1 MLQKA
6 KAFDALTDRQA
17 ADPCTRGSATDI
29 VCGLVARLRDLDLE
43 PGLLR
48 SGSGA
53 TAGGADLQVWPRE
66 LAQSDMAMEHF
77 LRRVAALIRDGIP
90 ITLSLRELGQ
100 GDSGIQILEDFCCRL
115 RRSLGANK
123 VLMARIGLSLH
134 SHQIP
139 LQAYFLISRTLL
151 GCGPRYVILDSLQ
164 MQHHNQPR
172 VQEETDRNWSFLWRQ
187 RNSEASLIPVYATGV
202 RTGCPLLGDEAAEAV
217 LPLHG
222 TQVPAGSAW
231 LPIGLHL
238 SGFADDN
245 GQICWPILQTA
256 LESCIDHGDQLLD
269 VLSWPTACQQSDAWL
284 NRRLCILL
292 SGIGD
297 LVQKR
302 GLDPAGLKCLQWVD
316 ETILRIRKTLWDRSH
331 EIAAQSGLLPA
342 LARSDPSGG
351 LCDHSHRENWQR
363 RWRLALADSAVKHR
377 NLLVM
382 SPYSVLPEGG
392 DDQAGFIDLLPV
404 LAHADA
410 YAFAGQPPLGS
421 WSVRDFRNFHSRAW
435 AVMQRQNARSLIA
448 AGV

>member
-1 MLQKA
+1 MLQKPI
-6 KAFDALTDRQA
+6 AFDAASHPQEA
-17 ADPCTRGSATDI
+17 GACTPGSATDI
-29 VCGLVARLRDLDLE
+29 VSSLVAGLRDRGLL

-48 SGSGA
+48 SGSGII
-53 TAGGADLQVWPRE
+53 AGGADLQVWPQE
-66 LAQSDMAMEHF
+66 LAQSDMATEHF
-77 LRRVAALIRDGIP
+77 LRHVAALIHDGVP
-90 ITLSLRELGQ
+90 ITLSLRELGS
-100 GDSGIQILEDFCCRL
+100 GDSGIQVLEDFCSRL
-115 RRSLGANK
+115 CSALGANK
-123 VLMARIGLSLH
+123 ALMSGIGLSLH

-164 MQHHNQPR
+164 MQHHDQVR

-187 RNSEASLIPVYATGV
+187 RNSETSLIPAYGAGI

-238 SGFADDN
+238 SRFADDN
-245 GQICWPILQTA
+245 GQICWPRLQTA
-256 LESCIDHGDQLLD
+256 VDGCIDLGDQLLD
-269 VLSWPTACQQSDAWL
+269 VLSWPTPRQRSDAWL

-292 SGIGD
+292 TGVGE

-302 GLDPAGLKCLQWVD
+302 GMDPADLKSLRWVD
-316 ETILRIRKTLWDRSH
+316 ETILRVRKALWGRSH
-331 EIAAQSGLLPA
+331 VIAGRSGLLPA
-342 LARSDPSGG
+342 LVRSDPSGG
-351 LCDHSHRENWQR
+351 LCDHSHRQDWQR
-363 RWRLALADSAVKHR
+363 RWRLALVNSAVRHR

-382 SPYSVLPEGG
+382 SPYSVLPEEG
-392 DDQAGFIDLLPV
+392 DDQARFTDLLPV

-410 YAFAGQPPLGS
+410 YAFAGKPPLND
-421 WSVRDFRNFHSRAW
+421 WNIKDFMRFHSRAW
-435 AVMQRQNARSLIA
+435 AVMQRRNARSLIA